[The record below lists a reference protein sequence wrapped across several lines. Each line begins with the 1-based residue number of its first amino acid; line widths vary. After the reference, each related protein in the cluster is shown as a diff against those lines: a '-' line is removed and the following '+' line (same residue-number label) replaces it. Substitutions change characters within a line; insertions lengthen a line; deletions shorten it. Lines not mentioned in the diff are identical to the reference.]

1 MAWKTY
7 CEASTCTGCNSL
19 NVVRSAARWC
29 YEEKFG
35 LKRQD
40 NVIRAKIMQK
50 DTYIATGV
58 IEHQTHSGGNS
69 GDSHNCEWEKNFLP
83 VYRDRPDNYTHLMKE
98 VCRTMGVDFKKFMKT
113 LDKIYNEMGAL
124 GNDTSELI

>member
-7 CEASTCTGCNSL
+7 CNANTCTGCNSL
-19 NVVRSAARWC
+19 NVIRSASRWC
-29 YEEKFG
+29 YEDKFG

-40 NVIRAKIMQK
+40 NIIRAKIMQK

-58 IEHQTHSGGNS
+58 IGHMTHGNGNS
-69 GDSHNCEWEKNFLP
+69 ESKNDAYEWERNFNS
-83 VYRDRPDNYTHLMKE
+83 VYRDRPDNYIYLIKE
-98 VCRTMGVDFKKFMKT
+98 VCKTMGVDFKRFIRT

-124 GNDTSELI
+124 NNEQID